1 MVKGILGIPIFGMFF
16 SCIMIYLTF
25 LHYKRKEFSVEI
37 FFFWLTLWL
46 GFIFMVVYP
55 TSLDFLIRGILKFG
69 RRLDFFIV
77 LGFIFLI
84 ALMYYNYIVV
94 RYTKKR
100 VERIIREVALEK
112 VKDCRDKKNH
122 KKL

>member
-1 MVKGILGIPIFGMFF
+1 MVKGILGIQIFGMFF

-112 VKDCRDKKNH
+112 VKDCRDKKDN
-122 KKL
+122 KKP